1 MTRQP
6 LSATLAH
13 MEIERNSHCFCCGKD
28 NERGL
33 HLTFSYPRDGAA
45 ETSLEVPRYF
55 QGWRNVTHGG
65 FLSTILDEVMAHA
78 CIGLKRP
85 AVTAEIT
92 VKFLKPVET
101 GSRVR
106 AVGEVAGTRKRVID
120 TKGWIY
126 DDSGMAVAEATAR
139 FIIIKGLEAGP
150 AEASR
155 EASPRPD

>member
-6 LSATLAH
+6 LSVTLAR
-13 MEIERNSHCFCCGKD
+13 MEIERDSQCFCCGKD
-28 NERGL
+28 NEKGL
-33 HLTFSYPRDGAA
+33 HLSFSYPRNGAA

-78 CIGLKRP
+78 CIGLKQT
-85 AVTAEIT
+85 AVTAEIR

-101 GSRVR
+101 GSRVK

-126 DDSGMAVAEATAR
+126 NESGAAVAEASAR
-139 FIIIKGLEAGP
+139 FIIVKGHEADP
-150 AEASR
+150 AAET
-155 EASPRPD
+155 